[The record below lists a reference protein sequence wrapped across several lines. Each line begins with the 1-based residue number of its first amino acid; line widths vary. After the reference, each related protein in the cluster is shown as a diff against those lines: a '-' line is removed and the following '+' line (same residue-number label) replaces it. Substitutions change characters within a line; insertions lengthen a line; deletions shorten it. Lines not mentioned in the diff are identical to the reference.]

1 MELNPLC
8 NILVAENSDHIA
20 DKLTPM
26 TINTESA
33 QTAATTIM
41 MTNNSTADQSLTH
54 VFKRF

>member
-1 MELNPLC
+1 MELNPLF

-33 QTAATTIM
+33 QTAATIM
-41 MTNNSTADQSLTH
+41 MTNNSTADQLLTH
-54 VFKRF
+54 FFKRF